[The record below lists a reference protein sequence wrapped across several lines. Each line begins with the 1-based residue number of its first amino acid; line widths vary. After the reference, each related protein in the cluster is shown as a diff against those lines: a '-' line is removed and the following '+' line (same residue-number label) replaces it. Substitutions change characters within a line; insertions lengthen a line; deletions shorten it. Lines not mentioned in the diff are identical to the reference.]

1 MAVTED
7 KAQHEPSMEEILSSI
22 RRIISA
28 DGEDEPAADAANGRG
43 AGHAP
48 EARTA
53 RAPAKPVADDA
64 ETEVEDTL
72 AAEDD
77 DEEEVLELTDPAEPE
92 PEPEPQPVEDEAPA
106 AAPARPAPVRDAPV
120 RDAPGLVSPGTA
132 AASVTSLAQLADKL
146 AATSPPEAFAGRT
159 VEQLVVDLLRPMLR
173 EWLDQNLPG
182 MVDTLVRAEIERLAG
197 LVRR

>member
-77 DEEEVLELTDPAEPE
+77 DEEVLELTDPAEPE

-106 AAPARPAPVRDAPV
+106 AAPARPAPV

>member
-28 DGEDEPAADAANGRG
+28 DGEDEPAAEAANGRG

-77 DEEEVLELTDPAEPE
+77 DEEVLELTDPAEPE

-106 AAPARPAPVRDAPV
+106 AAPARPAPV